1 MKRENII
8 NILSNAK
15 KYICTENID
24 NCKDCQLRDE
34 IILEDDYIEK
44 DVIKNIC
51 ETIDVILD
59 ELEDT
64 K

>member
-1 MKRENII
+1 MKRESLI

-15 KYICTENID
+15 KIICAENID

-51 ETIDVILD
+51 ETLDVILD
-59 ELEDT
+59 ELEDA